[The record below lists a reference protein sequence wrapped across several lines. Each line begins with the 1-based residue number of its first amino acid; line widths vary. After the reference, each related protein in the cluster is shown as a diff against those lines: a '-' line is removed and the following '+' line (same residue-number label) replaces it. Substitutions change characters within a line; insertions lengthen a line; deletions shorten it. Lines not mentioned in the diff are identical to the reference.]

1 MVQARIPALAG
12 TARSAGMVL
21 LCAGWAAALVIV
33 AFSAPKLYSLPMI
46 AATLLPVALY
56 ASRNPRLFML
66 VGAALT
72 SVFGLSINFG
82 QRVHMGGAPSI
93 GIDLVDLFLLPLLIF
108 LIRDR
113 VVGLRRGYVLSTAA
127 YWWMGLILLGLF
139 NVLLGPFRGFATYEV
154 VRMLKSLLI
163 FFVIVNE
170 CVRERQIRHV
180 AVALACGLALNV
192 VVAVLQYVLRRD
204 LGLQALGEA
213 AAEAVKGAN
222 YGVYLDRSD
231 VYRVSALVG
240 HPNLYA
246 AYLAMLLPLFTGL
259 IFAARS
265 LRERIALGV
274 LTVAGTAT
282 LVLTLS
288 RTGWA
293 AYAASM
299 LCLMLFLYFQPG
311 LRERWNLL
319 KWAITGVMI
328 VAGVAL
334 SGPIILRFTASD
346 SGALDFRYEWLG
358 IAWQMIQDK
367 PLLGWGLNSFSY
379 QLEPYSPY
387 STSRMVET
395 FGPVWPVVHN
405 IYALVWSEQGTIGL
419 VLFLGFNLHLLW
431 LAWRNTRWG
440 LSDLITMLNVGLF
453 GAVVALLVDG
463 IGSFFM
469 RVPAPSKVFWVLA
482 GLIVASHYWNVRTA
496 AWRRAQTGAASGD
509 ETPGPDRL
517 SHHV

>member
-1 MVQARIPALAG
+1 MAQ
-12 TARSAGMVL
+12 SAGMVL
-21 LCAGWAAALVIV
+21 LFAAWGAAVVIV

-46 AATLLPVALY
+46 AGTLFPLVLY

-66 VGAALT
+66 MGAALT

-93 GIDLVDLFLLPLLIF
+93 GIDLVDLFVVPLLVF

-113 VVGLRRGYVLSTAA
+113 VVGLRRGYALSRAA
-127 YWWMGLILLGLF
+127 YWWLGLIALGLF
-139 NVLLGPFRGFATYEV
+139 NVLLGPFRGFAAYEV

-170 CVRERQIRHV
+170 CVRERQFRHV
-180 AVALACGLALNV
+180 MVALACGLALNV
-192 VVAVLQYVLRRD
+192 AVALLQYVLKRD

-213 AAEAVKGAN
+213 AAEAVQGAN
-222 YGVYLDRSD
+222 YGVYLDRGD

-246 AYLAMLLPLFTGL
+246 AYLAMLLPIFTGL
-259 IFAARS
+259 IFAERS
-265 LRERIALGV
+265 LRARVALAV
-274 LTVAGTAT
+274 LVAAGMAT

-288 RTGWA
+288 RTGWT

-311 LRERWNLL
+311 LRERWNVM
-319 KWAITGVMI
+319 KWAMTGVI
-328 VAGVAL
+328 AVAALVL

-358 IAWQMIQDK
+358 IAWRMIQDK

-387 STSRMVET
+387 STARMVET

-405 IYALVWSEQGTIGL
+405 IYALVCTEQGAIGL
-419 VLFLGFNLHLLW
+419 ALFLGFNFHLLW

-453 GAVVALLVDG
+453 GAVLALMIDG
-463 IGSFFM
+463 LGSFYL

-496 AWRRAQTGAASGD
+496 AWRRAQAGAASGD
-509 ETPGPDRL
+509 ETPAADRL
-517 SHHV
+517 PHRV

>member
-1 MVQARIPALAG
+1 
-12 TARSAGMVL
+12 MVL
-21 LCAGWAAALVIV
+21 VFAGWAAAVVIV

-46 AATLLPVALY
+46 AGTLLPIVLY
-56 ASRNPRLFML
+56 ASHNPRLFML
-66 VGAALT
+66 MGVAFT

-93 GIDLVDLFLLPLLIF
+93 GIDLVDLFLVPLLAF
-108 LIRDR
+108 LVRDR
-113 VVGLRRGYVLSTAA
+113 VAGLSRGYVLSAAA
-127 YWWMGLILLGLF
+127 YWWIGLVMLGML
-139 NVLLGPFRGFATYEV
+139 NMLLGPFRSFAAYEV

-170 CVRERQIRHV
+170 CVRERKFRHV
-180 AVALACGLALNV
+180 AVALACGAAVN
-192 VVAVLQYVLRRD
+192 VAVALLQFALKRD

-213 AAEAVKGAN
+213 AAEAVQGAN
-222 YGVYLDRSD
+222 YGVYLDRGD

-246 AYLAMLLPLFTGL
+246 AYLAMLLPIFTAL
-259 IFAARS
+259 IFPMRSVRARA
-265 LRERIALGV
+265 ILGT
-274 LTVAGTAT
+274 LTVAGLAT

-288 RTGWA
+288 RTGWS

-311 LRERWNLL
+311 LRGRWNLL
-319 KWAITGVMI
+319 KWAMTGVI
-328 VAGVAL
+328 ALAAVVL

-346 SGALDFRYEWLG
+346 TGALDFRYEWLG
-358 IAWQMIQDK
+358 VAWRMIQDK

-387 STSRMVET
+387 STAHMIKT

-405 IYALVWSEQGTIGL
+405 TYALIWAEQGTVGL
-419 VLFLGFNLHLLW
+419 VLFLGFNVHLLW

-440 LSDLITMLNVGLF
+440 LSDHITMLNVGLF
-453 GAVVALLVDG
+453 GAVVALMVDG
-463 IGSFFM
+463 LGSFYL

-482 GLIVASHYWNVRTA
+482 GLIVASHYWNVRTFV
-496 AWRRAQTGAASGD
+496 WRRAQAGAASGD
-509 ETPGPDRL
+509 ETPAADRVP
-517 SHHV
+517 HRV